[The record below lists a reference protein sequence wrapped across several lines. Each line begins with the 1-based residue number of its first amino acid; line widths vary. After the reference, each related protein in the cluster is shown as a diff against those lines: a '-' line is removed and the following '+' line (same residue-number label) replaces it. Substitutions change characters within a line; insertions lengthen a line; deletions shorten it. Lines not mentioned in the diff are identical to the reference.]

1 MADFV
6 HHRIEGDHGVVMI
19 DRDER
24 LNALGTPVLTGLA
37 ESFDTL
43 EAAGVRVA
51 VIETAGDRAFVA
63 GADVKEFEAMTD
75 RQDFVEYLHL
85 QADVNERIASHP
97 ATVIAAVDGLAFG
110 GGFELALACDM
121 IVAGP
126 DATFGFPEVALGL
139 VPGGGGTQ
147 RLPRIVGPNKAK
159 ELVTTGT
166 PIDAEEARTLGV
178 VNRIADDGS
187 VTEAAIEL
195 AGEITENA
203 PLATRDAAELVDR
216 GLDAS
221 LPTALAYEREVVFKL
236 FATDDAAE
244 GLDAF
249 VAKRDAEFTGS

>member
-37 ESFDTL
+37 EAFDAL
-43 EAAGVRVA
+43 EAAGVRV
-51 VIETAGDRAFVA
+51 VIIETAGDRAFVA
-63 GADVKEFEAMTD
+63 GADVKEFGAMSD
-75 RQDFVEYLHL
+75 RQEFVEYLHL
-85 QADVNERIASHP
+85 QADVNDQIAGHS

-121 IVAGP
+121 IIADEG
-126 DATFGFPEVALGL
+126 ATFGFPEVALGL

-166 PIDAEEARTLGV
+166 PIDAEEAKTLGV
-178 VNRIADDGS
+178 VNRIADDGD
-187 VTEAAIEL
+187 VIDTARAL
-195 AGEITENA
+195 AEEITENA

-244 GLDAF
+244 GLSAF
-249 VAKRDAEFTGS
+249 IDKRDAEFTGS

>member
-6 HHRIEGDHGVVMI
+6 HHSIDGDRGTVTI

-37 ESFDTL
+37 AAFDAL
-43 EAAGVRVA
+43 ADAGVRV
-51 VIETAGDRAFVA
+51 VIIETAGDRAFVA
-63 GADVKEFEAMTD
+63 GADVKEFDDMTD
-75 RQDFVEYLHL
+75 RQAFVEYLHL
-85 QADVNERIASHP
+85 QADVNEQIERHP
-97 ATVIAAVDGLAFG
+97 AIVIAAVDGLAFG

-121 IVAGP
+121 IVATD
-126 DATFGFPEVALGL
+126 DATFGFPEVGLGL

-166 PIDAEEARTLGV
+166 PIDADEAMSLGV
-178 VNRIADDGS
+178 VNRIATDDDVVG
-187 VTEAAIEL
+187 TAEEL

-236 FATDDAAE
+236 FGTDDATE
-244 GLDAF
+244 GLEAF
-249 VAKRDAEFTGS
+249 VDKRDPEFTGA

>member
-6 HHRIEGDHGVVMI
+6 HHAIDGDRATVTI

-37 ESFDTL
+37 EAFDAL

-51 VIETAGDRAFVA
+51 TIETKGDRAFVA
-63 GADVKEFEAMTD
+63 GADVKEFDAMAD
-75 RQDFVEYLHL
+75 RQEFVEYLHR
-85 QADVNERIASHP
+85 QAEVNDQIAAHP
-97 ATVIAAVDGLAFG
+97 AIVIAAVDGLAFG
-110 GGFELALACDM
+110 GGFELALACDL
-121 IVAGP
+121 IVAEES
-126 DATFGFPEVALGL
+126 ATFGFPEVGLGL

-166 PIDAEEARTLGV
+166 PIDAAEAKTLGI
-178 VNRIADDGS
+178 VNRLAEDGGAG
-187 VTEAAIEL
+187 AAAAEL
-195 AGEITENA
+195 TGEILENA

-221 LPTALAYEREVVFKL
+221 LETALAYEREVVFKL
-236 FATDDAAE
+236 FGTDDATE
-244 GLDAF
+244 GLNAF
-249 VAKRDAEFTGS
+249 VDKRDPKFRGV